1 MVTCCDRIKIQQE
14 ILKTENMKQRVDLE
28 QQPLQL
34 SVRRVKS
41 PGELQEG
48 SPAVGKRI
56 LAMGLTELCDWD

>member
-1 MVTCCDRIKIQQE
+1 
-14 ILKTENMKQRVDLE
+14 MKQRVDLE